1 MGGGDGSGGGGDD
14 GGCDGG
20 IGDDG
25 GCDGGSNGSGGDGG
39 CDGGIGDD
47 GGCDGGSNGS
57 GGDGGCD
64 GGEGEGGG
72 GEGDGGNEGGGG
84 EGEGGGGSGGDE
96 GGVGGGDGGGWKLR
110 EVPSAQSSR
119 KAKWSVFTPASRSNV
134 RFPLSCEGA
143 LRVMHPFA
151 PSPCAFTGP
160 VHSLNEF
167 VEPDFPIFG
176 CVQSEVLLASN
187 SVEPGRPARPTS
199 YVPVRGAITVISNEP
214 LSFDLK
220 KTSLVESSTPTA
232 GLSVGAKGAR

>member
-1 MGGGDGSGGGGDD
+1 MVTLAHSGEGDGGGEGEGGGGEGEGGGDD
-14 GGCDGG
+14 GGGG
-20 IGDDG
+20 KGEG
-25 GCDGGSNGSGGDGG
+25 GGGVGGGGEGDGG
-39 CDGGIGDD
+39 GGEGE
-47 GGCDGGSNGS
+47 GGEGEGG
-57 GGDGGCD
+57 

-187 SVEPGRPARPTS
+187 TKEPGRPARPTS

>member
-39 CDGGIGDD
+39 CDGDGDGSGGGGDD
-47 GGCDGGSNGS
+47 GGCDG
-57 GGDGGCD
+57 DG
-64 GGEGEGGG
+64 
-72 GEGDGGNEGGGG
+72 
-84 EGEGGGGSGGDE
+84 
-96 GGVGGGDGGGWKLR
+96 GGGWKLR

-119 KAKWSVFTPASRSNV
+119 KAKWSVFTPASRSNA
-134 RFPLSCEGA
+134 RTPLGCEGA

-167 VEPDFPIFG
+167 VEPFDPIFG

-187 SVEPGRPARPTS
+187 SREPGRPARPTS